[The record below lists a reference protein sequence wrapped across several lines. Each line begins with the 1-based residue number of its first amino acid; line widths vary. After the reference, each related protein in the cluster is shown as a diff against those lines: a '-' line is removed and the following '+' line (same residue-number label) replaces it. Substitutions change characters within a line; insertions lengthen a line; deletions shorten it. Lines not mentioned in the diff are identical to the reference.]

1 MDATDHGVVDV
12 PVQRHHVIAPGM
24 PPAAPPRTAR
34 VAARPARRE
43 GHVVAILP
51 RGEAIR
57 NFVYS
62 GALDRVAERSKVT
75 VLSVIPNADIREL
88 LESRYEHVNELP
100 EIPER
105 WAVGALREVLDV
117 VHGRWLWSEVAQ
129 TRWEIRDVEA
139 RTVAQRA
146 KRGVKK
152 ALSSAFASRPGLKLL
167 SSLER
172 RTARL
177 LSTNHQLMELM
188 RELKP
193 TLVFN
198 ASHVHATIAVQAVQ
212 AAQWLGIPTATFLF
226 SWDNLTSQGRIIL
239 PYDDYLVWSDRIG
252 ADLLHIYKGI
262 IRPEQVFVT
271 GTPQFD
277 FHFRSEFH
285 WSRAEYCAHVGADPS
300 RPIVVYSTGM
310 ANPMFGEPRIV
321 EGIAQMLR
329 AMPGNP
335 QLLVRV
341 YPKDRTGRFDEVK
354 QRNPD
359 VLFPAVP
366 WEPAWLTPMASDI
379 PLLTN
384 TLRHA
389 AVGINAASTVSL
401 ELCMFDKPAVNV
413 GYNPPGMDISPWDY
427 SRFYRY
433 DHYRPVVESGA
444 VKVASSEEEMARL
457 IREALAHPSEGSL
470 QRRALMDKMFG
481 ASLDGRCGDRVADR
495 LIALA
500 ASGGRG

>member
-1 MDATDHGVVDV
+1 M
-12 PVQRHHVIAPGM
+12 IAPD
-24 PPAAPPRTAR
+24 AQAVAPSRTDT
-34 VAARPARRE
+34 VAARSSRRE

-62 GALDRVAERSKVT
+62 GALDRVAERSRLT
-75 VLSVIPNADIREL
+75 VLSVIPNAEIRQL
-88 LESRYEHVNELP
+88 LESRYEHVYELP
-100 EIPER
+100 DVPER
-105 WAVGALREVLDV
+105 WAVGAMREVLDV

-129 TRWEIRDVEA
+129 TRWQIRDVEA
-139 RTVAQRA
+139 RTPAQRA

-152 ALSSAFASRPGLKLL
+152 ALSSAFASRPGLNLL
-167 SSLER
+167 SAVER
-172 RTARL
+172 RTARV
-177 LSTNHQLMELM
+177 LSTNQQLVELM
-188 RELKP
+188 RDLKP

-198 ASHVHATIAVQAVQ
+198 ASHVHAAIAIQPVQ
-212 AAQWLGIPTATFLF
+212 AAQWLGIRTAAFLF

-239 PYDDYLVWSDRIG
+239 PYDDYLVWSDRI
-252 ADLLHIYKGI
+252 ATDLLHIYKGI
-262 IRPEQVFVT
+262 IRPEQVSVT

-277 FHFRSEFH
+277 FHFRREFQ
-285 WSRAEYCAHVGADPS
+285 WTRAEYCARVGADPN
-300 RPIVVYSTGM
+300 RPIVFYSTGM

-321 EGIAQMLR
+321 EGIAEMLR
-329 AMPGNP
+329 AMPGSP

-341 YPKDRTGRFDEVK
+341 YPKDRTGRFEGVK
-354 QRNPD
+354 ERNPD
-359 VLFPAVP
+359 VLFPTVP
-366 WEPAWLTPMASDI
+366 WEPAWLTPMQSDV

-401 ELCMFDKPAVNV
+401 ELCMFDKPVVNV

-427 SRFYRY
+427 ARFYRY

-444 VKVASSEEEMARL
+444 VQVAGSEEEMARL
-457 IREALAHPSEGSL
+457 VSEALARPREGSV

-481 ASLDGRCGDRVADR
+481 TSLDGRCGDRVADR
-495 LIALA
+495 LVDLA
-500 ASGGRG
+500 TAGVRS